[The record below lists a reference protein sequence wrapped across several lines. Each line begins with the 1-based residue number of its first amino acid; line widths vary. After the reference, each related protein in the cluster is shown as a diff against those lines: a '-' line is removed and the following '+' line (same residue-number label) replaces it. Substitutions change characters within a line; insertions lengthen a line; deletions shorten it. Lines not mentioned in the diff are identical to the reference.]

1 MEQLKSQISKQ
12 LAEAENKID
21 FLNEL
26 REFIYAISPE
36 NANPVDLVRWVP
48 LDKVVANNY
57 NPNAVAKQ
65 EMDLLYTSIRE
76 DGYTQPIVC
85 FRDEEHDR
93 FIIVD
98 GFHRNMIVRMYKDI
112 YERTAG
118 RLPIVIIEKQLADR
132 MASTVRHN
140 RARGKHS
147 LDGMTNIIYNMIKE
161 GQSETEICKKL
172 GMEELELVKLKHITG
187 FSKMFKGYEYS
198 KAIKNSK
205 VNYTEITE

>member
-1 MEQLKSQISKQ
+1 MEQLKNLIRQTLSDADSK
-12 LAEAENKID
+12 LD

-26 REFIYAISPE
+26 REFIYSLSPE
-36 NANPVDLVRWVP
+36 RVNPVDLVRWIP
-48 LDKVVANNY
+48 LSKIVANNY

-85 FRDEEHDR
+85 FRDEENDR
-93 FIIVD
+93 YIIVD
-98 GFHRNMIVRMYKDI
+98 GFHRNMIARMYKDI
-112 YERTAG
+112 LERNSG
-118 RLPIVIIEKQLADR
+118 RLPIVVIEKQLADR

-161 GQSETEICKKL
+161 GQSEAEICKKTWNGSGGTCKAETYNRFL
-172 GMEELELVKLKHITG
+172 QDVQELRL
-187 FSKMFKGYEYS
+187 FKGYQEF
-198 KAIKNSK
+198 KGNI
-205 VNYTEITE
+205 

>member
-1 MEQLKSQISKQ
+1 MEQLKKLIEQKLS
-12 LAEAENKID
+12 EATSKID

-26 REFIYAISPE
+26 REHIYSISPE
-36 NANPVDLVRWVP
+36 RINPVDLVRWVP
-48 LDKVVANNY
+48 MEKVVANNY

-85 FRDEEHDR
+85 FRDGEHDR

-98 GFHRNMIVRMYKDI
+98 GFHRNMISRMYPDI
-112 YERTAG
+112 HARNGG
-118 RLPIVIIEKQLADR
+118 RLPIVVIEKSLADR

-147 LDGMTNIIYNMIKE
+147 LDGMSNIIYNMIKE
-161 GQSETEICKKL
+161 GQSEADICKKL
-172 GMEELELVKLKHITG
+172 GMEPIELVKLKHITG
-187 FSKMFKGYEYS
+187 FSKMFKNYEYS
-198 KAIKNSK
+198 MAIKNAK
-205 VNYTEITE
+205 VNYEEVTE

>member
-1 MEQLKSQISKQ
+1 MEQLKKMISQTLS
-12 LAEAENKID
+12 EAENKID

-26 REFIYAISPE
+26 REFLYSLSPE
-36 NANPVDLVRWVP
+36 KVNPVDLVRWVP

-85 FRDEEHDR
+85 FRDEDKDR
-93 FIIVD
+93 YIIVD
-98 GFHRNMIVRMYKDI
+98 GFHRNMIARLYKDI
-112 YERTAG
+112 KDRNSG
-118 RLPIVIIEKQLADR
+118 RLPIVVIEKQLADR

-161 GQSETEICKKL
+161 GESEVEICKKL
-172 GMEELELVKLKHITG
+172 GMEAEELVKLKHITG
-187 FSKMFKGYEYS
+187 FSKMFKNYEYS
-198 KAIKNSK
+198 KAINNSK
-205 VNYTEITE
+205 VKHNEVTE